1 MDDAFKVKRGGKKF
15 DYRVGQHSP
24 LNDIK
29 KYFEETYKVKKLWQ
43 GKRHVLGIVPIK
55 GEEAFLK
62 LSTTHGISIRTETE
76 RIWNDQVNRYSQDPN
91 FLIPKNISF
100 GYYKNKLFY
109 MITEYFQGP
118 LIADIEL
125 KRSNIEKNIDKII
138 KVSEIIQNLPLEIP
152 VNDAIE
158 AKDFRK
164 WFMLKTKSWL
174 GAIPEKI
181 KITYEEIESLWREVL
196 SGSSSLEKRVRHG
209 DFTPWH
215 MIELD
220 KGKLG
225 LIDGEH
231 AHSYGVEYYDI
242 CYFIQRVFCVLN
254 NPNLAKLIFS
264 ALLKRNCHKEKL
276 RTVLA
281 ARGIGGFLDQSF
293 KERPDYKYEKMFSE
307 WVLYL

>member
-1 MDDAFKVKRGGKKF
+1 MDDAFKVTRSGRKF
-15 DYRVGQHSP
+15 DYRVGQHLP
-24 LNDIK
+24 LNEIK

-43 GKRHVLGIVPIK
+43 GKRHVLGIVQIK

-62 LSTTHGISIRTETE
+62 LSTTPGISIRTETE
-76 RIWNDQVNRYSQDPN
+76 RIWNDQINRYSQDPN
-91 FLIPKNISF
+91 FVVPKNISS

-118 LIADIEL
+118 LIADIGL
-125 KRSNIEKNIDKII
+125 KRNNIDKNVDKII
-138 KVSEIIQNLPLEIP
+138 KVSEIIQKLPLEIP
-152 VNDAIE
+152 INDAIE
-158 AKDFRK
+158 AKDFRE
-164 WFMLKTKSWL
+164 WFILKTKSWL
-174 GAIPEKI
+174 DAIPEKI
-181 KITYEEIESLWREVL
+181 TIIHEEIGSLWKEVL
-196 SGSSSLEKRVRHG
+196 SGSTNLEKRVRHG
-209 DFTPWH
+209 DFAPWH

-254 NPNLAKLIFS
+254 NPNLAKSIFS
-264 ALLKRNCHKEKL
+264 TLLKRNYHKEKL
-276 RTVLA
+276 RIVLA

-293 KERPDYKYEKMFSE
+293 KVRPDYKYEKIFSE

>member
-15 DYRVGQHSP
+15 DYRVGQNLP
-24 LNDIK
+24 LAKIK
-29 KYFEETYKVKKLWQ
+29 KYLEETYRTKKLWQ
-43 GKRHVLGIVPIK
+43 GKRHVLGIIQIK
-55 GEEAFLK
+55 GRQAFLK
-62 LSTTHGISIRTETE
+62 LSTTPGISIRTETE
-76 RIWNDQVNRYSQDPN
+76 RVWNDQVNRYNQDPN
-91 FLIPKNISF
+91 FVVPKNISC
-100 GYYKNKLFY
+100 GYYENKLFY
-109 MITEYFQGP
+109 MITEYFEGP

-125 KRSNIEKNIDKII
+125 KRNNIDKNIDKII

-152 VNDAIE
+152 INDAIASE
-158 AKDFRK
+158 DFRE
-164 WFMLKTKSWL
+164 WFILKTRSWL
-174 GAIPEKI
+174 DAIPEKI
-181 KITYEEIESLWREVL
+181 KIKHGEIGNLWREVL

-264 ALLKRNCHKEKL
+264 ALLKRNYRKEKL

-293 KERPDYKYEKMFSE
+293 KARPDYKYEKMFSE